1 MAVREALLNMVE
13 AFRVGLDDEIKQ
25 CSDGEAP
32 SDGSGTAVGSQRQI
46 MMQALLANQVES
58 NEPMARFVAVR
69 YAASVFPLNH
79 APSRYLLLLATGDR

>member
-1 MAVREALLNMVE
+1 MVE
-13 AFRVGLDDEIKQ
+13 AFHVGLNDENKQ
-25 CSDGEAP
+25 CSDIKATN
-32 SDGSGTAVGSQRQI
+32 DGSRSFVGGQHQT

>member
-1 MAVREALLNMVE
+1 VE
-13 AFRVGLDDEIKQ
+13 AFHVGLDDENKQ
-25 CSDGEAP
+25 RSDVKATT
-32 SDGSGTAVGSQRQI
+32 DGSGSVVGGQRQT

-79 APSRYLLLLATGDR
+79 APSRYLLLLATGDK

>member
-25 CSDGEAP
+25 CSDAEAP
-32 SDGSGTAVGSQRQI
+32 SVGGQRQI

-58 NEPMARFVAVR
+58 SEPMARFVAVR
-69 YAASVFPLNH
+69 YAASVFPFNH